1 MKSTLIDHMSQRP
14 LEPAPFL
21 VEFDETIEKTKIF
34 FVVLVIT
41 EKNDGF
47 MSGVVVYS
55 TSEEY
60 YPVGHYSSVWD
71 KTSFKRFSGKVV
83 LQNNE

>member
-21 VEFDETIEKTKIF
+21 VEFDETINKTKIF
-34 FVVLVIT
+34 FVLLVIT
-41 EKNDGF
+41 ENKDSSL
-47 MSGVVVYS
+47 SGVVVYS
-55 TSEEY
+55 TSEEH
-60 YPVGHYSSVWD
+60 YPVGYYSTVWD
-71 KTSFKRFSGKVV
+71 KTIFKRFSGKVV